1 MPLRPWRRKRKTLRQ
16 SRRLKVLSQI
26 LKSARLNP
34 PRKPLANRNDALHFT
49 SPRLFASR
57 ALAHRHHGF
66 SSRAH
71 RSRRSCAAN
80 ARRRRHGFRFNSAS
94 PRPGPRSDDSCSVWP
109 LSRRSRARQS
119 RRIISFSAARAPRR
133 SRTLSCH
140 ARTRL
145 RSADRLLR
153 DWNSRGPARSAAPW
167 KTRRPRRRLFH
178 FARTLHSEFRA
189 RPAAHFD
196 FLRAHRLA
204 AGQRTRRH
212 LASHPAG
219 HHAGSRACRDSHA
232 HGAHLGAR
240 TAGERLRPH
249 RARQGPHRT
258 RRPVASRIS
267 QRADSHSHHSRLAIW
282 YASRRNHC
290 YRNDFLLAG
299 HRPPR
304 RASHRSTRLS
314 AAARLHSCHCC
325 FIRPGKSADGSGLRV
340 RRSACAPA
348 MKALRE
354 FLRHSVPGSV
364 GFVLCVILI
373 ILAVGAPWLAPYN
386 PAAQNLPAR
395 LVPPSAAHWMGTDE
409 LGRDVLSRV
418 IYGARVSM
426 SVSVSVVFGAGIIGL
441 ILGSLAGYFGGWFD
455 RIVNI
460 ILINAFLSFPGILLA
475 IAFAAFLG
483 PGLGN
488 VIIALTITGWAGY
501 ARLSRAQVLQA
512 KEMDFVTAA
521 RSLGASHTRILVR
534 HLLPNIIQPVLVQ
547 GTIALAGAILAEST
561 LSFLGLGVLAPM
573 SSWGAML
580 NDARGHLFD
589 APHMVIFPALAVMT
603 AVLAF
608 NLLGDALR
616 DWMDPRI
623 RSYLVVT
630 DLAR

>member
-1 MPLRPWRRKRKTLRQ
+1 
-16 SRRLKVLSQI
+16 
-26 LKSARLNP
+26 
-34 PRKPLANRNDALHFT
+34 
-49 SPRLFASR
+49 
-57 ALAHRHHGF
+57 
-66 SSRAH
+66 
-71 RSRRSCAAN
+71 
-80 ARRRRHGFRFNSAS
+80 
-94 PRPGPRSDDSCSVWP
+94 
-109 LSRRSRARQS
+109 
-119 RRIISFSAARAPRR
+119 
-133 SRTLSCH
+133 
-140 ARTRL
+140 
-145 RSADRLLR
+145 
-153 DWNSRGPARSAAPW
+153 
-167 KTRRPRRRLFH
+167 
-178 FARTLHSEFRA
+178 
-189 RPAAHFD
+189 
-196 FLRAHRLA
+196 
-204 AGQRTRRH
+204 
-212 LASHPAG
+212 
-219 HHAGSRACRDSHA
+219 
-232 HGAHLGAR
+232 
-240 TAGERLRPH
+240 
-249 RARQGPHRT
+249 
-258 RRPVASRIS
+258 
-267 QRADSHSHHSRLAIW
+267 
-282 YASRRNHC
+282 
-290 YRNDFLLAG
+290 
-299 HRPPR
+299 
-304 RASHRSTRLS
+304 
-314 AAARLHSCHCC
+314 
-325 FIRPGKSADGSGLRV
+325 
-340 RRSACAPA
+340 

-409 LGRDVLSRV
+409 LGRDVFSRV
-418 IYGARVSM
+418 IFGARVSM
-426 SVSVSVVFGAGIIGL
+426 CVSVSVVFGAGIIGL

-455 RIVNI
+455 RFVNI

-501 ARLSRAQVLQA
+501 ARLARAQVLQA

-521 RSLGASHTRILVR
+521 RSLGASHARILVR

-589 APHMVIFPALAVMT
+589 APHMVIFPALGVMT